1 MTCFWTDLVAATQ
14 FCEAAS
20 SGLFFGL
27 APEYVEPVTFDE
39 RFGVTTST
47 ETPSAFAG
55 AMAALVATP
64 RVASALLNDS
74 VVDSPFFV
82 KASNSSLAGFLVSAE
97 TCFAGI
103 SSYETA
109 SKTVNTPAY
118 IAPVE
123 VLDSGSGLYV
133 VEAED
138 TVQSG
143 TFSVV
148 EAYLA
153 FLQSSASDEFHGIA
167 VASLATSRFTA
178 GIPSAGTFRIDYSGG
193 AAPAIGAFTLYGS
206 PDDTASDIISTG
218 YVVSIIRI
226 QGSVVT
232 GASGSIDVDCY
243 ITGFR
248 NGNV

>member
-1 MTCFWTDLVAATQ
+1 MSCFWTDLVAATQ
-14 FCEAAS
+14 FCETTS

-27 APEYVEPVTFDE
+27 APGYVDPVTFDD
-39 RFGVTTST
+39 RFGATTST
-47 ETPSAFAG
+47 ESPSAFAG

-64 RVASALLNDS
+64 RVESGLLNS
-74 VVDSPFFV
+74 QVGDSPFFV
-82 KASNSSLAGFLVSAE
+82 KASNPSLAGFLVSTE

-103 SSYETA
+103 SVYETA

-118 IAPVE
+118 ITPTE

-133 VEAED
+133 VESED

-143 TFSVV
+143 SFSVV

-153 FLQSSASDEFHGIA
+153 FMQSSSSGQFHGIA

-178 GIPSAGTFRIDYSGG
+178 GIPSAGTFRIDYTGG

-206 PDDTASDIISTG
+206 PDDTAADIMSTG

-248 NGNV
+248 NGNI